1 MMFPAGKKLSQTR
14 LLRFIMVNSNRTSLK
29 QQFRVFAKK
38 WLLADFCN
46 INVFYLDQRPLSHII
61 RRVSGCSSRDLTEIW
76 RKTLDAA
83 SEATVNRRPKKIIL
97 WEFWKTFLGENEKI
111 FSGPCQTT
119 FSAINYI
126 SKMLHLRSLTGFCI
140 RLCVIYTQLRFTCS
154 KSTIET
160 LEKRMKYVQ
169 S

>member
-1 MMFPAGKKLSQTR
+1 MFPAGKKLSQTR

-46 INVFYLDQRPLSHII
+46 INVFYLDQRPLSHIM
-61 RRVSGCSSRDLTEIW
+61 RRVPGCSSRDLTEIW

-83 SEATVNRRPKKIIL
+83 REATVNRRPKKIIL
-97 WEFWKTFLGENEKI
+97 WKFWKTFLGENEKI

-119 FSAINYI
+119 FSAITTFLKCSI
-126 SKMLHLRSLTGFCI
+126 LDLWQGFA
-140 RLCVIYTQLRFTCS
+140 
-154 KSTIET
+154 
-160 LEKRMKYVQ
+160 YV
-169 S
+169 SA

>member
-61 RRVSGCSSRDLTEIW
+61 RRVPGCSSRDLTEIW

-83 SEATVNRRPKKIIL
+83 SEATVNRRPKKNHFMRIL
-97 WEFWKTFLGENEKI
+97 ENISRRKWKDLFRPLSNNV
-111 FSGPCQTT
+111 FSHY
-119 FSAINYI
+119 YI

>member
-1 MMFPAGKKLSQTR
+1 MMFLAGKKLSQTR

-61 RRVSGCSSRDLTEIW
+61 RRVPGCSSRDLTEIW

-83 SEATVNRRPKKIIL
+83 SEATVNRRPKKNHFMRIL
-97 WEFWKTFLGENEKI
+97 EKI